1 MSFLR
6 QRKGQ
11 ILKFFFKSIPT
22 QIADAALSSDSG
34 NQAAET
40 IPGITN
46 KKTLPIASKVCP
58 VNDKARKWIKHF

>member
-1 MSFLR
+1 MSLLR
-6 QRKGQ
+6 QLKGQ
-11 ILKFFFKSIPT
+11 RSKYFLKSIPT

-46 KKTLPIASKVCP
+46 KNTLPIASKVCP
-58 VNDKARKWIKHF
+58 VNDKAQRWI